1 MQLIITVI
9 AAKGKRG
16 AANLRA
22 ADHFL
27 LGLRCFFFSLS
38 PLSFVFFLRETP
50 SPFRVR
56 QESHG
61 EWSRNLCLRLA
72 ALLASSRSHSG
83 CIMLN
88 GIFMSAPA
96 DPLTRN
102 GRLIE
107 MFSQKKKENRENS
120 NNCAL
125 DIFVMCRTKLCV
137 VDVVSSV
144 GDFSK
149 VIFIFLKQWCV
160 VK

>member
-27 LGLRCFFFSLS
+27 LGLRCFFSLFPLS
-38 PLSFVFFLRETP
+38 PSFLFARNALT
-50 SPFRVR
+50 FRVR
-56 QESHG
+56 QQSRG
-61 EWSRNLCLRLA
+61 ERSRNLCLRPA

-107 MFSQKKKENRENS
+107 MFSQKKKEKKKTVTTVH
-120 NNCAL
+120 C
-125 DIFVMCRTKLCV
+125 
-137 VDVVSSV
+137 
-144 GDFSK
+144 
-149 VIFIFLKQWCV
+149 IFLLCADQNGV
-160 VK
+160 LLMLLGL

>member
-27 LGLRCFFFSLS
+27 LGLRCFSFSLS
-38 PLSFVFFLRETP
+38 PLSFVSFLRETP

-61 EWSRNLCLRLA
+61 ERSRNLCLRPA
-72 ALLASSRSHSG
+72 ALLAPSRSHGG
-83 CIMLN
+83 CITLN

-107 MFSQKKKENRENS
+107 MFSQKKKKENKE
-120 NNCAL
+120 NCAL
-125 DIFVMCRTKLCV
+125 DIFVTCRTKLCV
-137 VDVVSSV
+137 VDVVV
-144 GDFSK
+144 G
-149 VIFIFLKQWCV
+149 L
-160 VK
+160 